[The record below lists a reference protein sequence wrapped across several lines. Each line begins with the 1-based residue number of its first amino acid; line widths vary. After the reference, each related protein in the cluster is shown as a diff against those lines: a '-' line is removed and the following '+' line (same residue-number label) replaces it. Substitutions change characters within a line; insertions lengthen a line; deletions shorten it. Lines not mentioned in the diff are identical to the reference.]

1 MPRLSI
7 KMSLNELFIWVAANM
22 VAMTSIF
29 KIIDINNAEYR
40 WLFLLP
46 LSYCILNVLFVRI
59 FSNRVFD
66 SFTIALI
73 HGFYF
78 IRIVLAPL
86 VFAMS
91 GFDFPF
97 ENKANATSSIIL
109 MIYEMLMVYI
119 VVLVW
124 SIRISKTV
132 SKEIIITNMLYKR
145 CKIILLCI
153 AIALMGLLVLKPNSV
168 LLYRSG
174 LGFFDYEFTGFTS
187 TEIIRQYSGS
197 IVSKFGIVT
206 FRYVFNISRVIIP
219 CIIAM
224 MMKYKQRK
232 ERRIVFVTLAA
243 IFIFDLRCNF

>member
-132 SKEIIITNMLYKR
+132 
-145 CKIILLCI
+145 
-153 AIALMGLLVLKPNSV
+153 
-168 LLYRSG
+168 
-174 LGFFDYEFTGFTS
+174 
-187 TEIIRQYSGS
+187 
-197 IVSKFGIVT
+197 
-206 FRYVFNISRVIIP
+206 
-219 CIIAM
+219 
-224 MMKYKQRK
+224 
-232 ERRIVFVTLAA
+232 
-243 IFIFDLRCNF
+243 